1 MRDAGMKNAGE
12 ERAIA
17 GINNFIPGA
26 RHYSSQKESGGFLF
40 LHDLDRKDDSCAITH
55 DFLRVPPFSSIL
67 SRVPFPPLI
76 LSSLIPVGGLLR
88 RSRFSPSFF
97 FFFFFFLPDEFNSC
111 RRSAD
116 ALSIFPDFRRHRVA
130 FAYRF
135 RCADT
140 HESIRSPP
148 FNITRSPRRFCPSRP
163 DASLHVIRTADEER
177 VAVSISSA
185 RPYVLRPEA
194 ENYRRGTRRQ
204 WRWSKQV

>member
-26 RHYSSQKESGGFLF
+26 RHYSSQRESAGSFFFFMISIGRMIHAPSRTTSSECLHFLPS
-40 LHDLDRKDDSCAITH
+40 R
-55 DFLRVPPFSSIL
+55 P
-67 SRVPFPPLI
+67 RVPFPPLV
-76 LSSLIPVGGLLR
+76 LVSHSRR
-88 RSRFSPSFF
+88 RSYAALAFRRPSSFF
-97 FFFFFFLPDEFNSC
+97 FFSPDEFNSC

-116 ALSIFPDFRRHRVA
+116 ALSIFPDFCRHRVA

-163 DASLHVIRTADEER
+163 DASLHVIRAADEER

-185 RPYVLRPEA
+185 RPYVLRPEV